1 MSDLFSSFGFKRR
14 ILVPVGVVLVLL
26 VLIFGAGFTHYLDEQ
41 EIRLTEDGARRA
53 GEVWRGLNDDN
64 AQKLDWFARQAAGD
78 RQLVRAMRAGDRA
91 ALLALTRTQMDG
103 MRRHFGI
110 SHWYFITPDRRV
122 LLRVHGPERH
132 GDPIDRRTLLDA
144 ERSGRAA
151 TGMELGVLGTYT
163 LRHVLPWRAD
173 GQLLGYIEIGMEVD
187 WFASQVRKMLQL
199 ESATAV
205 AKEFTSE
212 TSFADGKRLL
222 GLAGEW
228 NEHAGFALLTRS
240 LPGLPPALASA
251 WEDYV
256 ATGRSRVL
264 AVADGGR
271 TWSATFIPLPD
282 VAGRPVVSMAVLRDV
297 TDSRRAG
304 GQRLA
309 IALGAAA
316 ALAALL
322 FLALWQR
329 LSGIEA
335 RLFAA
340 HERLE
345 ANEQR
350 FQDIFS
356 TSSDWWFWETDRELR
371 FSFMS
376 DNMPG
381 LLGIEAMPVLGLRRE
396 DMMAANDPEDRRRM
410 AAHLAD
416 LEARRP
422 FSGFEYRLRRPDGRI
437 VWISVSGVPVFGRNG
452 EFLGYRGAG
461 TNVTARKAAE
471 EAEIDAREGAETK
484 FAVARLLQDSARP
497 LAERFDAA
505 LAAVLAM
512 RGLDAG
518 QTACALLYDAR
529 ERVLRPC
536 TMRNALPA
544 AAEIDALASRCT
556 ADDAPARHGLVVCD
570 ECSADPTAPA
580 HGHYVV
586 PLQLGDDCFGFLLLR
601 TPPAP
606 PRSALRLAT
615 LKEIGELF
623 ALAVANDR
631 AVRAEQD
638 ALRRAEAA
646 NRAKSEFL
654 ANMSHEIRT
663 PMNGVIG
670 MADLLLT
677 TGLDDEQREYA
688 GILKDSAGS
697 LLGVIN
703 DILDFSKIEAGRM
716 DIEAIDFSLADT
728 IDPACALLEL
738 KAREKGLDFRRRIVP
753 GLPDV
758 LHGDPV
764 RIRQVLTNLIG
775 NAIKFT
781 ERGEVELEVA
791 ADGDGLR
798 FAVRDTG
805 IGLSAEQIERLFT
818 PFAQG
823 DMSITRR
830 FGGTGL
836 GLSIS
841 RRLVEMMGGTIGVSS
856 EPGRGSTFWF
866 RLPLAGGARPPTETG
881 AANGGD
887 IGLPPLRIL
896 LVEDSPTNQ
905 KVADGMLTRQGH
917 HVEIAG
923 NGAEA
928 LARLAEADFDV
939 VVMDCQMPVMDG
951 FEATRRLRR
960 STAVRDPKIPVIALT
975 ANAMQ
980 GDREACLAAGMDDYI
995 AKPFTDRELRAAL
1008 ERMLIRAA
1016 AA

>member
-1 MSDLFSSFGFKRR
+1 MSDLFTSFGFKRR

-41 EIRLTEDGARRA
+41 EIRLTEDSARRA
-53 GEVWRGLNDDN
+53 GEVWRGLNDEN

-78 RQLVRAMRAGDRA
+78 RQLIRAMQAGDRA

-144 ERSGRAA
+144 ERSGRPA

-163 LRHVLPWRAD
+163 LRHVLPWRV
-173 GQLLGYIEIGMEVD
+173 GGELLGYIEIGMEVD
-187 WFASQVRKMLQL
+187 WFAGQVRKLLQL

-205 AKEFTSE
+205 AKEYTSE

-228 NEHAGFALLTRS
+228 TEHAGFALLTRS
-240 LPGLPPALASA
+240 LPALPPALASA

-256 ATGRSRVL
+256 ATGHSRVL

-322 FLALWQR
+322 FLALWRR
-329 LSGIEA
+329 LSGIESHL
-335 RLFAA
+335 RAA

-381 LLGIEAMPVLGLRRE
+381 LLGIETLPVLGLRRQ
-396 DMMAANDPEDRRRM
+396 DMVAAIDPEDRRRM

-422 FSGFEYRLRRPDGRI
+422 FNGFEYRLRRPDGAI
-437 VWISVSGVPVFGRNG
+437 VWISVSGVPVFGRAD

-505 LAAVLAM
+505 LAALLAM

-518 QTACALLYDAR
+518 RTACTLLHDAR

-536 TMRNALPA
+536 TLRSALPA
-544 AAEIDALASRCT
+544 AAEIDALAGCCATDGAALREV
-556 ADDAPARHGLVVCD
+556 AVRD
-570 ECSADPTAPA
+570 ECSADPALPA
-580 HGHYVV
+580 HGHYIV
-586 PLQLGDDCFGFLLLR
+586 PLQFGGDCSGLLLIE

-631 AVRAEQD
+631 AMRAEQE

-697 LLGVIN
+697 LLAVIN

-716 DIEAIDFSLADT
+716 DIETIDFNLSDT
-728 IDPACALLEL
+728 LDAACALPEL
-738 KAREKGLDFRRRIVP
+738 KAREKGLDFRRHIAP
-753 GLPDV
+753 GLPDI

-764 RIRQVLTNLIG
+764 RIRQVLTNLLG

-781 ERGEVELEVA
+781 EHGAVELEVA
-791 ADGDGLR
+791 PDGDGLR

-805 IGLSAEQIERLFT
+805 IGLSATQIERLFT

-841 RRLVEMMGGTIGVSS
+841 RRLVELMGGTIGVSS

-866 RLPLAGGARPPTETG
+866 RLPLAGGAHPATG
-881 AANGGD
+881 STGDGGD

-917 HVEIAG
+917 QVEIAG
-923 NGAEA
+923 NGADA
-928 LARLAEADFDV
+928 LARLAAADFDV
-939 VVMDCQMPVMDG
+939 VMMDCQMPVMDG

-960 STAVRDPKIPVIALT
+960 STTVRDPKIPVIALT

-980 GDREACLAAGMDDYI
+980 GDREACLAAGMDDYL
-995 AKPFTDRELRAAL
+995 AKPFTDRDLRAAL